1 MLTGVEFTDGGVF
14 CDRKLI
20 VMVKKER
27 DCVVETFF
35 KRHFH
40 FPLNMWWVHI
50 HLDWKLCS
58 TPSQF

>member
-40 FPLNMWWVHI
+40 FPLNM
-50 HLDWKLCS
+50 
-58 TPSQF
+58 